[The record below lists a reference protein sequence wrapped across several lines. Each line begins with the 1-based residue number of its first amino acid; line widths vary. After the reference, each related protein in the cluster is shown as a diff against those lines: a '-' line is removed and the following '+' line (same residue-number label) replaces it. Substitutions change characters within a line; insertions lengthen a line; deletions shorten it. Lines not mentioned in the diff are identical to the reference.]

1 MNLQSYHYVSLFR
14 ENVKKYADFENFK
27 SKIGESWKGI
37 TWREFGKI
45 TDELSK
51 ALLSCDIS
59 PQDTVG
65 IFSQNMPQW
74 TIADIAILQIRA
86 IPVPIYATN
95 SCEQAVYVVNHAEIK
110 VLFVGD
116 ESQYDKAIEVAKRC
130 PSLKKIVL
138 FKDSIKLKEEKYSIK
153 WNDFLEI
160 GKSDVYQQELE
171 KRLSEKKLSDLL
183 TVIYTS
189 GTTGEPKGVMLDYEN
204 LAHQLVNH
212 DERLSLSDKDES
224 LAFLPL
230 SHVFERTWTYYALY
244 KGATVYYLENTND
257 IKNALLEVKP
267 TVMCAVPRFYE
278 KIFAT
283 VHDAVQGSS
292 FVKKL
297 IFAFAVRT
305 GRKVLKAKQEKRKLS
320 WFLQKSHE
328 LSEKLVFSKL
338 KKSLGG
344 RIRFMPCGGA
354 NLEPSIGRFF
364 HSIGINVKLGYGM
377 TETIATVSC
386 WDDNGFDIQS
396 VGSVMPRTEIKI
408 GENDEILVR
417 GGMVMKGYYKNPEET
432 KKVFTDDGFL
442 KTGDAGKLDA
452 ENNVFI
458 TDRIKELMKTSNGK
472 YIAPQHIEGKVG
484 KYNLIEQIAVIA
496 DGKKYVS
503 ALIVPNFEMLT
514 QALQELNI
522 KYKSTAELLKNSQV
536 IDYVTRQLQKFQ
548 NDLPDYE
555 KIKKFT
561 LLPDAFSIERNE
573 ITPTLKLKRKVIYAN
588 YSKEI
593 EAMYK

>member
-1 MNLQSYHYVSLFR
+1 MDLLSYHYTSVIQNNIR
-14 ENVKKYADFENFK
+14 KYGDKKALVG
-27 SKIGESWKGI
+27 KIKEEWTGI
-37 TWREFGKI
+37 TWQELGKI
-45 TDELSK
+45 TDLLSK
-51 ALLSCDIS
+51 SLLHFGVQ
-59 PQDTVG
+59 PQETVG
-65 IFSQNMPQW
+65 IFSQNTPQW
-74 TIADIAILQIRA
+74 TIADFGSLQVRVV
-86 IPVPIYATN
+86 PVPIYATN
-95 SCEQAVYVVNHAEIK
+95 TSEQALYVLNHAEVKI
-110 VLFVGD
+110 LFVGD
-116 ESQYDKAIEVAKRC
+116 VEQYDKALQIAEKC
-130 PSLKKIVL
+130 PSLQKIVV
-138 FKDSIKLKEEKYSIK
+138 FKEDVELKENVYSIK
-153 WNDFLEI
+153 WNDFLEY
-160 GKSDVYQQELE
+160 GNSDAYNEELQ
-171 KRLSEKKLSDLL
+171 KRISDRKLSDLF
-183 TVIYTS
+183 TIIYTS

-204 LAHQLVNH
+204 LAYQLIGH
-212 DERLSLSDKDES
+212 DIRLELSDKDDS

-230 SHVFERTWTYYALY
+230 SHVFERAWTYYSLY
-244 KGATVYYLENTND
+244 KGATVYYLENPNN
-257 IKNALLEVKP
+257 IKSALEEVKP

-283 VHDAVQGSS
+283 VHDKVDASS
-292 FVKKL
+292 FVKKA

-305 GRKVLKAKQEKRKLS
+305 GRKVLKINQEGKKMSWWLKKAHNLS
-320 WFLQKSHE
+320 D
-328 LSEKLVFSKL
+328 KLVFSKL
-338 KKSLGG
+338 KQSLGG

-377 TETIATVSC
+377 TETLATVSC
-386 WDDNGFDIQS
+386 WDSTKFEIQS
-396 VGSVMPRTEIKI
+396 VGSLMPNAEVRI
-408 GENDEILVR
+408 GADNEILVR

-432 KKVFTDDGFL
+432 KKVFTEDGFL
-442 KTGDAGKLDA
+442 KTGDAGNLDSQ
-452 ENNVFI
+452 NNVYI

-484 KYNLIEQIAVIA
+484 KYNLINQIAVIA
-496 DGKKYVS
+496 DGKKFVS

-522 KYKSTAELLKNSQV
+522 KYKSTTELLKNSQV
-536 IDYVTRQLQKFQ
+536 IDYITKQLQKFQ

-573 ITPTLKLKRKVIYAN
+573 ITPTLKLRRKVIYAN